1 MSLEIRGLYFK
12 VVDFIGLV
20 LVGNIDIVVE
30 EGL

>member
-1 MSLEIRGLYFK
+1 MSLEIRGLYFN